1 MALIRWNP
9 TADLMSLH
17 TEMDRLFD
25 EVLQGAGV
33 PRQAARYGQE
43 AGLAYAPVDVYRTE
57 DMVVVEASVP
67 GFSPEEVSVSF
78 EADMLSIDAQH
89 RDQAQD
95 GGNGQGGQ
103 AGGPHYVRQERYRGR
118 LFRQVGLGPDLRTD
132 DARASFANGVVTVR
146 IPTAP
151 KAQPRRIPVTVE
163 QG

>member
-1 MALIRWNP
+1 
-9 TADLMSLH
+9 
-17 TEMDRLFD
+17 
-25 EVLQGAGV
+25 
-33 PRQAARYGQE
+33 
-43 AGLAYAPVDVYRTE
+43 
-57 DMVVVEASVP
+57 SVP

-78 EADMLSIDAQH
+78 EGDMLSIDAQH

-103 AGGPHYVRQERYRGR
+103 AGGRHYVRQERYLGR

-146 IPTAP
+146 VPTAP